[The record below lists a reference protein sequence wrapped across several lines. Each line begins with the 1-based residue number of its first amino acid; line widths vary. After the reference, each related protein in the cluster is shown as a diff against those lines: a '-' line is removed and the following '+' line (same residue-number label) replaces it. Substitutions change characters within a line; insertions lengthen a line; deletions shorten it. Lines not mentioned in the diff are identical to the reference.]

1 VIGMRKVLTAIG
13 FALVTMGAA
22 SADTLGVVKENTL
35 TLTDEKGRAT
45 AYLFSADGTFEQ
57 STATSHASGKW
68 SLRDTGQLCYQ
79 AETSSS
85 IACLPALPADKGV
98 GDEWEMKA
106 PSGRFIYA
114 AKIVEGRIRLDPAE

>member
-1 VIGMRKVLTAIG
+1 MRKALTAIA
-13 FALVTMGAA
+13 FALVAIGAA
-22 SADTLGVVKENTL
+22 SADTLDVIKENTL
-35 TLTDEKGRAT
+35 TLTDEKGSAT

-85 IACLPALPADKGV
+85 VACLPPLPADKSV
-98 GDEWEMKA
+98 GDEWEMTA
-106 PSGRFIYA
+106 PSGRFIYK
-114 AKIVEGRIRLDPAE
+114 AKIVEGRVRLYGVE